1 MPTDSL
7 QQDLTRLK
15 EEANRLTKEELVGTG
30 DKTIRYHTARSLNEQ
45 LLTLRKQ
52 VDAAPRKEKG
62 QLDLLWRAAERDLI
76 FLLFAAD
83 KVEKPKETGDIVVL
97 FQRFGGEVFTL
108 AKALAS
114 GQVDP
119 AIAQQQGFELYK
131 RLKEMTQMP
140 GVEQPQV
147 QQSIVETRQEITW
160 ICSGGKGPTSLRLH
174 HHLKG

>member
-1 MPTDSL
+1 MSSDTL
-7 QQDLTRLK
+7 QQDLTHLK
-15 EEANRLTKEELVGTG
+15 EESNRLTKEELVGTG
-30 DKTIRYHTARSLNEQ
+30 DKTRRYQAARRLNEQ
-45 LLTLRKQ
+45 LLAFRKQ
-52 VDAAPRKEKG
+52 VDSAPRKQKG
-62 QLDLLWRAAERDLI
+62 QLDLLWRAAERDLT

-83 KVEKPKETGDIVVL
+83 KAEKPQETDDIVAL
-97 FQRFGGEVFTL
+97 FQRFGGEVFSL
-108 AKALAS
+108 AKALAN

-119 AIAQQQGFELYK
+119 ADAQQQGFEMYK

-140 GVEQPQV
+140 GVEQPEV